1 MYTSG
6 AVFDLVFVAKS
17 RRTMGVLRVHGGT
30 GEFVYS
36 NWGVCVEY
44 GVRGSFSQAE
54 WRNSSV

>member
-1 MYTSG
+1 
-6 AVFDLVFVAKS
+6 VFDLVFVAKS